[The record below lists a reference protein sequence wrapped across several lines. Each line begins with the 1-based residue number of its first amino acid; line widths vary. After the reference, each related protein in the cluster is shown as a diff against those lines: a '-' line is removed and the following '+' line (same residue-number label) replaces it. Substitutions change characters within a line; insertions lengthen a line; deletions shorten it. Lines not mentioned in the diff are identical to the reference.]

1 MAVNP
6 NAFGAHAILTSLAS
20 WSYGLNARAVA
31 VGDTTG
37 QLDLRMVRVV
47 HGRGH
52 IWCCGSGDLTLFIT
66 AYALASSAATF
77 GASDR

>member
-20 WSYGLNARAVA
+20 RSYRVSARAVA
-31 VGDTTG
+31 CGYTTG
-37 QLDLRMVRVV
+37 QLDLGMVRVV
-47 HGRGH
+47 EDRGH
-52 IWCCGSGDLTLFIT
+52 ILGRGSGDLTLFT
-66 AYALASSAATF
+66 AAYALASSAPTL